1 MKSNVGTQIIEKAKE
16 KGAAMAGIA
25 SVELL
30 KKTPSHEIL
39 NMKTGL
45 EIEDFAGISWPQDA
59 NSALVIAVSHPEDKP
74 ELDWWDAKS
83 SPGNNILIRIIREL
97 SVWIQ
102 EEYGIKTQEMPYAVE
117 RGGIY
122 LKDTAV
128 LAGLCCI
135 GRDNLLITPELGP
148 RVRLRAMLLSE
159 ELPSTG
165 PISFDPCDGCEEFCR
180 KECPQN
186 AFAERILLSSDVGMA
201 TLPGRDGFFSRAKCL
216 VQMNK
221 DAKDSELDLDDN
233 VHLVSDSEEDFNM
246 DARFKYS
253 KYCRKC
259 ESSCPI
265 GK

>member
-39 NMKTGL
+39 NKKTRL
-45 EIEDFAGISWPQDA
+45 EIKDFAGISWPKDA
-59 NSALVIAVSHPEDKP
+59 KSALVIAVSHPENKP
-74 ELDWWDAKS
+74 ELDWWDVKS
-83 SPGNNILIRIIREL
+83 SPGNSILVRIIREL

-102 EEYGIKTQEMPYAVE
+102 EEFGIKTQEMPYAVE

-128 LAGLCCI
+128 LAGLGCI
-135 GRDNLLITPELGP
+135 GRNNLLITPELGP
-148 RVRLRAMLLSE
+148 RVRLRAMLLAKD
-159 ELPSTG
+159 LPSTG

-180 KECPQN
+180 KACPQN
-186 AFAERILLSSDVGMA
+186 AFAERILSSADVGMA
-201 TLPGRDGFFSRAKCL
+201 MLPGRYGFFSRANCMF
-216 VQMNK
+216 QMNK
-221 DAKDSELDLDDN
+221 DAEVSEVDLDDN

-246 DARFKYS
+246 DVRFKYI

-259 ESSCPI
+259 ELSCPI

>member
-135 GRDNLLITPELGP
+135 GRNNLLITPELGP

-221 DAKDSELDLDDN
+221 DSKDSELDLDDN

>member
-1 MKSNVGTQIIEKAKE
+1 MKSNIGTQIIEKAKE

-25 SVELL
+25 GVELL
-30 KKTPSHEIL
+30 KKSPSHDIL
-39 NMKTGL
+39 NMETGL
-45 EIEDFAGISWPQDA
+45 EIKDFAGISWPKDA
-59 NSALVIAVSHPEDKP
+59 NSALVITVSHPEDKP

-97 SVWIQ
+97 CVWIQ
-102 EEYGIKTQEMPYAVE
+102 EEFGIKTQEMPYAVE

-128 LAGLCCI
+128 LAGLGCI
-135 GRDNLLITPELGP
+135 GRNNLLTTPELGP
-148 RVRLRAMLLSE
+148 RVRLRAMLLLE
-159 ELPSTG
+159 DLPSTG
-165 PISFDPCDGCEEFCR
+165 TISFDPCDGCEEFCR

-201 TLPGRDGFFSRAKCL
+201 TLPGRDGFFSRANCMF
-216 VQMNK
+216 QMNE
-221 DAKDSELDLDDN
+221 DAKDSEVDLDDN

-246 DARFKYS
+246 DALFKNI

-259 ESSCPI
+259 ELSCPI
-265 GK
+265 GR

>member
-1 MKSNVGTQIIEKAKE
+1 VKSKIGVQIIRRAIE

-30 KKTPSHEIL
+30 KNTPSHKIL

-45 EIEDFAGISWPQDA
+45 EIKDFAGISWPKDA
-59 NSALVIAVSHPEDKP
+59 KSAMVIAVSHPEDKP
-74 ELDWWDAKS
+74 ELDWWDRKS

-102 EEYGIKTQEMPYAVE
+102 EEYGIKTQDMPYAVE

-122 LKDTAV
+122 LKDTAA
-128 LAGLCCI
+128 LAGLGCI
-135 GRDNLLITPELGP
+135 GRNNLLITPELGP

-186 AFAERILLSSDVGMA
+186 AFVERILLSSDVGMA

-221 DAKDSELDLDDN
+221 DAKDSEVDLDDN

-246 DARFKYS
+246 DTRFTYI

-259 ESSCPI
+259 ELSCPI